1 MKERKQFNLEN
12 LPIFLGLLG
21 FTILFIMFTFTF
33 CTIEEQD
40 YSAYALFFMI
50 DEYSLFP
57 NGGLVFFIIFMI
69 NVLLYLSL
77 LTIRLL
83 RKNTVKIPALGFAGI
98 LINTLN
104 VIFFLAFICP
114 LADSSIFV
122 LACIELI
129 GLYGVYGA
137 WIDICKGSIGNSI
150 GKSKKYMVYSFF
162 ELICFLLPLCILICF
177 ILLAINGKNNNK
189 SNTITINDRKYLKGL
204 LVAIDY
210 SI

>member
-137 WIDICKGSIGNSI
+137 WIDICKCLSGIQSENQKNIW
-150 GKSKKYMVYSFF
+150 
-162 ELICFLLPLCILICF
+162 F
-177 ILLAINGKNNNK
+177 ILFLNL
-189 SNTITINDRKYLKGL
+189 SVFCCRF
-204 LVAIDY
+204 VF
-210 SI
+210 